1 MNLPLPPA
9 TGPSTPTSVSPV
21 VAVPAVTAVAG
32 AAPVAPAQPVA
43 PTAPVQPA
51 LSLSAQAQQ
60 ALRLQVF
67 QTLIAQLVTQ
77 VQSGSQTSWP
87 SAGASPALRELLTAL
102 VAQATAGL
110 PQPQQLVAAQPWP
123 QAWLN
128 TVLAPAAPASASTPA
143 PAPASAGSAATPG
156 NAAATGNAAV
166 AGAAADMVAGKAAV
180 ALATT
185 VAATTVAPALLT
197 ASAPAAAAVPSTA
210 ATAAAPPTA
219 TIAAAPAAPL
229 STAVATAAPTLV
241 GTATPDAA
249 PRLPPML
256 TWLVQQGVVQTP
268 EGERG
273 FALTLQVPQA
283 WAQMQAAASAALPA
297 AAASPPAMAPLP
309 TAGPVPLKLPF
320 AAPAQQLE
328 SGALALVLQ
337 GAAPGG
343 DKLRTSALLWLD
355 FQPLQATAQNTQSAA
370 TALAGLLPSTQ
381 AAQQAMVALQAKN
394 DPWLQMAALQAS
406 GQQPRDDQRLQ
417 ERRTGLCTELGCPYR
432 GKASCAQP
440 FCAEMN
446 RVWAS
451 VRIGPTGT

>member
-9 TGPSTPTSVSPV
+9 AGPSTPAALSPV
-21 VAVPAVTAVAG
+21 TAVAAVAG

-43 PTAPVQPA
+43 PTAPAVPA

-77 VQSGSQTSWP
+77 VQAGAQASWP
-87 SAGASPALRELLTAL
+87 AGGTTPVLRELLTAL
-102 VAQATAGL
+102 IAQATAGL

-128 TVLAPAAPASASTPA
+128 AVLAPAAAA
-143 PAPASAGSAATPG
+143 PGAG
-156 NAAATGNAAV
+156 
-166 AGAAADMVAGKAAV
+166 
-180 ALATT
+180 
-185 VAATTVAPALLT
+185 
-197 ASAPAAAAVPSTA
+197 APAAAAPPHADAPATPA
-210 ATAAAPPTA
+210 PNPPAPGNPATASALSGP
-219 TIAAAPAAPL
+219 AAPALASATTLAASAAPGLASLAAPAVPVPAAATLAAPL
-229 STAVATAAPTLV
+229 ATPAPTLA
-241 GTATPDAA
+241 GMAAPDAA

-256 TWLVQQGVVQTP
+256 TWLVQQGVVQTS

-283 WAQMQAAASAALPA
+283 WAQLQAAAAPPAGAAPAGAALLPGAGA
-297 AAASPPAMAPLP
+297 AQ
-309 TAGPVPLKLPF
+309 LKLPF

-328 SGALALVLQ
+328 SGALALVMQ

-355 FQPLQATAQNTQSAA
+355 FQPLPAAAQGAQSAQSAA
-370 TALAGLLPSTQ
+370 AALAGLLPSTP
-381 AAQQAMVALQAKN
+381 AAQQALMALQAKN

>member
-9 TGPSTPTSVSPV
+9 AGPSTPAALSPV
-21 VAVPAVTAVAG
+21 TAVAAVAG

-43 PTAPVQPA
+43 PTAPAVPA

-77 VQSGSQTSWP
+77 VQSGAQASWP
-87 SAGASPALRELLTAL
+87 AGGTTPELRELLTAL
-102 VAQATAGL
+102 IAQATAGL

-128 TVLAPAAPASASTPA
+128 TVLAPAAAAATIAPANANTPDAPGTPATPA
-143 PAPASAGSAATPG
+143 P
-156 NAAATGNAAV
+156 N
-166 AGAAADMVAGKAAV
+166 
-180 ALATT
+180 
-185 VAATTVAPALLT
+185 
-197 ASAPAAAAVPSTA
+197 PAAAASPGAMAGPAAPALAGASPSTA
-210 ATAAAPPTA
+210 LALPGAVSP
-219 TIAAAPAAPL
+219 AAPAVPAAAALAAPL
-229 STAVATAAPTLV
+229 AAPAPTLAGTAAPDT
-241 GTATPDAA
+241 

-283 WAQMQAAASAALPA
+283 WAQLQAAAAPPTGAAPAGAALLPGAGA
-297 AAASPPAMAPLP
+297 AQ
-309 TAGPVPLKLPF
+309 LKLPF

-328 SGALALVLQ
+328 SGALALVMQ
-337 GAAPGG
+337 GAGPGG

-355 FQPLQATAQNTQSAA
+355 FQPLPAAAQGAQSAQSAA
-370 TALAGLLPSTQ
+370 AALAGLLPSTP
-381 AAQQAMVALQAKN
+381 AAQQALLALQARN

-446 RVWAS
+446 RVWAA
-451 VRIGPTGT
+451 VRIGPTGS

>member
-9 TGPSTPTSVSPV
+9 AGPSTPAALSP
-21 VAVPAVTAVAG
+21 VTAVAAVAG
-32 AAPVAPAQPVA
+32 AGPVAAAQPVA
-43 PTAPVQPA
+43 PTAPAVPA

-77 VQSGSQTSWP
+77 VQSDAQASWP
-87 SAGASPALRELLTAL
+87 AGGTTPELRELLTAL
-102 VAQATAGL
+102 IAQATAGL

-128 TVLAPAAPASASTPA
+128 TVLAPAA
-143 PAPASAGSAATPG
+143 
-156 NAAATGNAAV
+156 
-166 AGAAADMVAGKAAV
+166 
-180 ALATT
+180 
-185 VAATTVAPALLT
+185 
-197 ASAPAAAAVPSTA
+197 APAAAAPATTA
-210 ATAAAPPTA
+210 PASANTPDAPGTPATPAPNLAAAGNAAQGTA
-219 TIAAAPAAPL
+219 SALAGAMPQTASAVPGAALPAAPAVPVPAGATPAAPL
-229 STAVATAAPTLV
+229 AALAPTLAGTAAPDT
-241 GTATPDAA
+241 

-283 WAQMQAAASAALPA
+283 WAQLQAAAAPAAGAAPAGAALLPGAGA
-297 AAASPPAMAPLP
+297 AQ
-309 TAGPVPLKLPF
+309 LKLPF
-320 AAPAQQLE
+320 AGPAQQLE
-328 SGALALVLQ
+328 SGALALVMQ
-337 GAAPGG
+337 GAAVGG
-343 DKLRTSALLWLD
+343 DRLRTSALLWLD
-355 FQPLQATAQNTQSAA
+355 FQPLPAAAQGAQSAQSAA
-370 TALAGLLPSTQ
+370 AALAGLLPSTP
-381 AAQQAMVALQAKN
+381 AAQQALLALQARN

-446 RVWAS
+446 RVWAA
-451 VRIGPTGT
+451 VRIGPTGS

>member
-9 TGPSTPTSVSPV
+9 AGPSTPTAASPV
-21 VAVPAVTAVAG
+21 ATVAPVAAVTG

-43 PTAPVQPA
+43 PTAPTTPA
-51 LSLSAQAQQ
+51 LRLSAQAQQ

-77 VQSGSQTSWP
+77 VQSGAQANAPQWP
-87 SAGASPALRELLTAL
+87 TAGASPVLRELLTAL
-102 VAQATAGL
+102 VAQVTAGL

-128 TVLAPAAPASASTPA
+128 AVLPAALAASLPAG
-143 PAPASAGSAATPG
+143 AGSAAPSVPAG
-156 NAAATGNAAV
+156 NAMA
-166 AGAAADMVAGKAAV
+166 AGAAAATPDGAASAAV
-180 ALATT
+180 S
-185 VAATTVAPALLT
+185 PG
-197 ASAPAAAAVPSTA
+197 
-210 ATAAAPPTA
+210 TAAAG
-219 TIAAAPAAPL
+219 
-229 STAVATAAPTLV
+229 V
-241 GTATPDAA
+241 A

-283 WAQMQAAASAALPA
+283 WAQMQATASALPAGVAPAAAALLPA
-297 AAASPPAMAPLP
+297 AAAA
-309 TAGPVPLKLPF
+309 PLKLAF

-337 GAAPGG
+337 GAAPAGE
-343 DKLRTSALLWLD
+343 KLRTSALLWLD
-355 FQPLQATAQNTQSAA
+355 FQPLPPTAQGAQSAQLA
-370 TALAGLLPSTQ
+370 ASGLAGLLPSSQ
-381 AAQQAMVALQAKN
+381 AAQQALAALQAKN

-406 GQQPRDDQRLQ
+406 GQQPRDGQRLQ

-451 VRIGPTGT
+451 VRIGPTAT

>member
-9 TGPSTPTSVSPV
+9 AGPPTPASVSPV
-21 VAVPAVTAVAG
+21 AAVTAVAG
-32 AAPVAPAQPVA
+32 
-43 PTAPVQPA
+43 TAPVTAAEAVVPATPTAPA

-77 VQSGSQTSWP
+77 VQSGAQATAAQWP
-87 SAGASPALRELLTAL
+87 AMGTTPALRELLTAL
-102 VAQATAGL
+102 IAQATAGL

-128 TVLAPAAPASASTPA
+128 TVLPAAASV
-143 PAPASAGSAATPG
+143 PASAGSAAPPPSSGSGAAAGT
-156 NAAATGNAAV
+156 NAAAV
-166 AGAAADMVAGKAAV
+166 GAAAVGTAIAG
-180 ALATT
+180 TT
-185 VAATTVAPALLT
+185 
-197 ASAPAAAAVPSTA
+197 
-210 ATAAAPPTA
+210 TAAA
-219 TIAAAPAAPL
+219 
-229 STAVATAAPTLV
+229 S
-241 GTATPDAA
+241 AA

-256 TWLVQQGVVQTP
+256 TWLVQQGVVRTP

-283 WAQMQAAASAALPA
+283 WAQLQAAASALLPAGAAPPGAALLPA
-297 AAASPPAMAPLP
+297 ATGPAQLQ
-309 TAGPVPLKLPF
+309 LPF

-337 GAAPGG
+337 GAGPGG
-343 DKLRTSALLWLD
+343 EKLRTSALLWLD
-355 FQPLQATAQNTQSAA
+355 FQPLPPAAQSAQSAA

-381 AAQQAMVALQAKN
+381 AAQQALAALQAKN
-394 DPWLQMAALQAS
+394 DPWLQMAVLQAS

-417 ERRTGLCTELGCPYR
+417 QRRTGLCTELGCPYR

-451 VRIGPTGT
+451 ARIGPTAT